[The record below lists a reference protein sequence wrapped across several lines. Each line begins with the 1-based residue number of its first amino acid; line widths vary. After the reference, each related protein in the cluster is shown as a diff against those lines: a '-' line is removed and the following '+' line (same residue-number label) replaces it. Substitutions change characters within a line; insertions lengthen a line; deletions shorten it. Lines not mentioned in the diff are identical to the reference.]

1 MHQKELVMKHLL
13 SREFREIRNKSD
25 THEEWIR
32 ELMENMNTKKNQK
45 VKEMF
50 SGCTAQKDDS
60 ATLAMDWTPSIV
72 FLRLLA
78 LRPMI

>member
-1 MHQKELVMKHLL
+1 MNSGTYGKYEYEKE
-13 SREFREIRNKSD
+13 S
-25 THEEWIR
+25 
-32 ELMENMNTKKNQK
+32 K

>member
-1 MHQKELVMKHLL
+1 MRRAE
-13 SREFREIRNKSD
+13 
-25 THEEWIR
+25 
-32 ELMENMNTKKNQK
+32 
-45 VKEMF
+45 
-50 SGCTAQKDDS
+50 GDS